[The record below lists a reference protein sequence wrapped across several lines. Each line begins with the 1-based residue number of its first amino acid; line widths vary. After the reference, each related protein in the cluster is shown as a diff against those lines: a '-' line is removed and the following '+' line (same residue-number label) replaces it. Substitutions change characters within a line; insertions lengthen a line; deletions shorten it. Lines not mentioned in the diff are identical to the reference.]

1 MHAPHAYASSGRAT
15 PRVHPAPLPAL
26 HAIAARTLLRVERQR
41 DRTRAAAAIAA
52 SAARMLLRVERKS
65 DRTRFA
71 AAIADIAAR
80 TARVER
86 QSDRT
91 RAPCAAAS
99 AARTPLPLLHAR
111 SHASSGRATALVSPL
126 PWPLP
131 SLAATRPRA
140 GPTRR
145 GDSLATTAVAG
156 NWSAALKHARC
167 IGCELLRTAANN
179 NFNTLLSGSSTRPH
193 AEHRHTN
200 THQTET
206 SHTTHLT
213 HSRSETFSLVATHV
227 GEATPNPLQE

>member
-1 MHAPHAYASSGRAT
+1 MSVAVAASDHIRSARYDMHHIRRAAQPSGSAAAPAGASGSAAPCTHLTGLAAERPHACTLRRCQRCTHAA
-15 PRVHPAPLPAL
+15 
-26 HAIAARTLLRVERQR
+26 AIAARTLP
-41 DRTRAAAAIAA
+41 
-52 SAARMLLRVERKS
+52 
-65 DRTRFA
+65 
-71 AAIADIAAR
+71 
-80 TARVER
+80 RVER
-86 QSDRT
+86 QSDGT
-91 RAPCAAAS
+91 RV
-99 AARTPLPLLHAR
+99 
-111 SHASSGRATALVSPL
+111 ATAM
-126 PWPLP
+126 
-131 SLAATRPRA
+131 ATAISCRHA
-140 GPTRR
+140 PTRR